1 MSTTYSVRIGDT
13 FARIARITYGDDAQA
28 FRIQQ
33 ANTWATEPLTPGT
46 VLAIPALPGAPQ
58 DRIRGAAAGPGEV
71 VVAVNN
77 RRFRF
82 WESVQIVRSMDSI
95 DTFQVSAPFEPD
107 RQEFRESFRP
117 FSFAP
122 VTISV
127 GGAPL
132 FTGTMVN
139 IDPVSEPQ
147 RRYINANGYALPGV
161 LSDCTAPA
169 SAHPI
174 EFNTPTGLRDIAEK
188 MVAPF
193 GLQVEFTADE
203 GATFEQV
210 GATSAEELL
219 PFLADLARQRGL
231 LISNTPEGALLF
243 QQEATGGQPVA
254 VLNENSSP
262 VTGVTPVFDP
272 QSYYSEITGLE
283 LYVIGTQGGSY
294 TVKNPVTD
302 GVIRPLVFV
311 PQDTQSTGIERAVR
325 AKAGRMFA
333 NMVAYTLTLNTWYD
347 PAGNLWA
354 PNTTIRLTAPG
365 AMIYNEYEFLI
376 RTVELNRVRDS
387 ETATLTLVLP
397 GVLNG
402 ELPEALPWDS

>member
-13 FARIARITYGDDAQA
+13 FARIARITYGDDSQA

-58 DRIRGAAAGPGEV
+58 DRIRGAAAEPGEV

-82 WESVQIVRSMDSI
+82 WESVQIVRSIDSI

-122 VTISV
+122 VTISI
-127 GGAPL
+127 GGDPL

-139 IDPVSEPQ
+139 VDPVSEPQ

-311 PQDTQSTGIERAVR
+311 PQDTQATGIERAVR

-387 ETATLTLVLP
+387 ETATLTLVFP